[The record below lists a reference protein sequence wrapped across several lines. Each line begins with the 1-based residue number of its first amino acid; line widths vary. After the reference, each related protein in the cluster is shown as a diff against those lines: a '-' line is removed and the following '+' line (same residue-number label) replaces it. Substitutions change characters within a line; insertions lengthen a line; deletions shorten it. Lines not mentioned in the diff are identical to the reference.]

1 MSVVV
6 PGITSLIALVF
17 AVALV
22 DQWRVRRHAF
32 QLSWAIG
39 MLFFGIASGCETI
52 AAASGWNEPL
62 YRTWYLT
69 GAVWTA
75 GWLGLGTAFLL
86 GRTRFGYT
94 FAFCLFLAGLF
105 TFLTQQRYDYPGSGD
120 APILYFIAA
129 GILALAVAFATYFSD
144 DRWPRIAALA
154 VVGASLLSVVLM
166 LTTTLAA
173 PGWQVDPVTKAPVA
187 DLFPGT
193 LRLLTPFLN
202 VTGGLA
208 LAFGAVFSAYVFM
221 PKRRVLDYSL
231 DPTQPGDHFLFN
243 LAISPVAI
251 TVNLVASLPGA
262 TRALVA
268 GRLHSRVPAT
278 ILIAVGAFMASS
290 GDTLA
295 RFGNTEFFAFGKLL
309 SVIFLFLGFLVSVE
323 AFSEVRIPFTR
334 VVLLRRAP
342 EPSPAGES
350 RPGA

>member
-1 MSVVV
+1 M
-6 PGITSLIALVF
+6 F

-129 GILALAVAFATYFSD
+129 GD
-144 DRWPRIAALA
+144 PGPRRRLR
-154 VVGASLLSVVLM
+154 
-166 LTTTLAA
+166 
-173 PGWQVDPVTKAPVA
+173 
-187 DLFPGT
+187 DL
-193 LRLLTPFLN
+193 
-202 VTGGLA
+202 
-208 LAFGAVFSAYVFM
+208 
-221 PKRRVLDYSL
+221 
-231 DPTQPGDHFLFN
+231 
-243 LAISPVAI
+243 
-251 TVNLVASLPGA
+251 
-262 TRALVA
+262 
-268 GRLHSRVPAT
+268 
-278 ILIAVGAFMASS
+278 
-290 GDTLA
+290 
-295 RFGNTEFFAFGKLL
+295 
-309 SVIFLFLGFLVSVE
+309 
-323 AFSEVRIPFTR
+323 
-334 VVLLRRAP
+334 LLRRSLAADRGP
-342 EPSPAGES
+342 RGGGREPALGRPDAHHDARRARLAGRS
-350 RPGA
+350 G